1 MYKYDELDAMSSQ
14 QLADIAGN
22 LGVTKFDAE
31 NKEDLVYKILDQ
43 QAEVA
48 ANNSAASN
56 TNNKNTPAK
65 AKKKGRQ
72 PKSDNS
78 NNELATEPSEATNNV
93 ENQGKDK
100 SHATT
105 SDKARKTDRPTIRR
119 LRNSR
124 KNPPPLT
131 AKICP

>member
-56 TNNKNTPAK
+56 TNNKKTTPSI
-65 AKKKGRQ
+65 AKKRQ
-72 PKSDNS
+72 TAQKR
-78 NNELATEPSEATNNV
+78 
-93 ENQGKDK
+93 QQQQRIGY
-100 SHATT
+100 
-105 SDKARKTDRPTIRR
+105 RTI
-119 LRNSR
+119 
-124 KNPPPLT
+124 
-131 AKICP
+131 

>member
-56 TNNKNTPAK
+56 TNNKKTRQPK
-65 AKKKGRQ
+65 QKKGRQ

-93 ENQGKDK
+93 ENQGKDL
-100 SHATT
+100 SLIH
-105 SDKARKTDRPTIRR
+105 I
-119 LRNSR
+119 
-124 KNPPPLT
+124 
-131 AKICP
+131 

>member
-65 AKKKGRQ
+65 AKRQ
-72 PKSDNS
+72 TAQKR
-78 NNELATEPSEATNNV
+78 
-93 ENQGKDK
+93 QQQQRIGY
-100 SHATT
+100 
-105 SDKARKTDRPTIRR
+105 RTI
-119 LRNSR
+119 
-124 KNPPPLT
+124 
-131 AKICP
+131 